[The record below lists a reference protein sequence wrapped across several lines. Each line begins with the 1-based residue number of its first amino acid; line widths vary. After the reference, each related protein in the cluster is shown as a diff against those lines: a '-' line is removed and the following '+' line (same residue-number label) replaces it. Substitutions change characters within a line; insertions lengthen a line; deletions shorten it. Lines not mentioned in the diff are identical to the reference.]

1 MASVVPVCNG
11 VLTVDLTGVLRC
23 SVDWQ
28 TIATPAFFDFSQIDP
43 AIMGEAVGAGFII
56 GGSAIWF
63 AWGCRIIVNILMGKK
78 P

>member
-43 AIMGEAVGAGFII
+43 AIMGQAVGAGFFI
-56 GGSAIWF
+56 GGSALGF
-63 AWGCRIIVNILMGKK
+63 AWGCRQLYETIRGK
-78 P
+78 

>member
-11 VLTVDLTGVLRC
+11 DLTVDLTGVLRC

-43 AIMGEAVGAGFII
+43 AVMGQAVGAGFFI
-56 GGSAIWF
+56 GGMALAS
-63 AWGCRIIVNILMGKK
+63 AWGMRQIYNVIMGK
-78 P
+78 